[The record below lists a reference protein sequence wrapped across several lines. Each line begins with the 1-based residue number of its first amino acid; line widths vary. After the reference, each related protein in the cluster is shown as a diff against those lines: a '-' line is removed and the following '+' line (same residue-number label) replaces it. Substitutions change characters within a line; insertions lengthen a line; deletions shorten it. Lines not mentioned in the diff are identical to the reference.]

1 MPGSPTA
8 YNPLARIIVVG
19 TTGAGKSTLAAALSS
34 RLGVPHVEFDAYRHG
49 PNWVETP
56 NDVFRAQI
64 SEALSAEGWVADG
77 NYSLARGIVWPRATA
92 IVWLDYPFPVV
103 FWRLWRRTW
112 SRGIRRTEL
121 WNGNRED
128 LWRHFLTGDS
138 LFLWQIKT
146 HWRRRRQLTEAL
158 AQPEYAHLRVLRFRS
173 PRQAAQWLDSI
184 PSRPMESPSMG

>member
-1 MPGSPTA
+1 MLTPRT
-8 YNPLARIIVVG
+8 NPLARVIVVG
-19 TTGAGKSTLAAALSS
+19 TTGAGKSTLAAALSA
-34 RLGVPHVEFDAYRHG
+34 RLGVPHIEFDAYRHG
-49 PNWVETP
+49 PNWAETP
-56 NDVFRAQI
+56 DDVFRAQI
-64 SEALSAEGWVADG
+64 ADAISADRWIADG
-77 NYSLARGIVWPRATA
+77 NYSLARDIVWPRATA

-112 SRGIRRTEL
+112 SRGIHRTEL

-158 AQPEYAHLRVLRFRS
+158 AQPEYAHLRVLRFRH
-173 PRQAAQWLDSI
+173 PKEANEWLGVVRASV
-184 PSRPMESPSMG
+184 